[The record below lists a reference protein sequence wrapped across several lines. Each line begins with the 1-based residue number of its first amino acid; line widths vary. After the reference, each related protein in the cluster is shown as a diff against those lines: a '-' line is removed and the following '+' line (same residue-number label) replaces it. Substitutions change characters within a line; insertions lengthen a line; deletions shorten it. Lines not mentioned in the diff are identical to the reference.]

1 MPKRKRTYT
10 KARRRTRRRT
20 GRYSRISKPA
30 VRTMIKK
37 ALAPHTQT
45 IRLFSPIPSTNISES
60 FNGFQLNPIQ
70 NATRIFGTDS
80 NDMHAN
86 QAKHV
91 RMDVDFVIRRGSE
104 HDGVQLTVYIVSP
117 HNNCRDDLFDSN
129 TGSLSL
135 IANRDYSIT
144 GGIAFVNPQ
153 TLKIHKRWKI
163 GFPPGAQ
170 GEVVYPMEK
179 RKSFSFRPNNLI
191 KNKGGDFSTLRCPYK
206 PTHNYF
212 MLIFNNN
219 SAVDI
224 EFPNIYGS
232 IVNTYIA

>member
-1 MPKRKRTYT
+1 MPY
-10 KARRRTRRRT
+10 ARRRSRKTTKRRKRIY
-20 GRYSRISKPA
+20 GRRKAASTK
-30 VRTMIKK
+30 VVKTMIKK

-60 FNGFQLNPIQ
+60 YQGFQLNPIQ
-70 NATRIFGTDS
+70 NSTRIFGTDA

-135 IANRDYSIT
+135 LSNQDYNIT

-179 RKSFSFRPNNLI
+179 RKSFTFRPNNLI

-219 SAVDI
+219 SAVDL

-232 IVNTYIA
+232 VVNTYIA